1 MQSQSHTVQIF
12 KMVQVNPANI
22 LNMLIILFQIS
33 NIPETPVNNKEIELH
48 DVIKDIIHSS
58 MNDMS
63 SDIYTDTTLEF
74 ENYWKSN
81 LLDADFV
88 DDYEIEILEEDEDDD
103 QAEDSCTSISE
114 EREIVNDGYKRRAVG
129 FWKSAKKGRYS
140 LSTVKHSFRKVK
152 SLRQLYRWEHY
163 IQKGGTHREKMLYI
177 SEYVL
182 QNFKEADEEKKII
195 HDMDLRRWA
204 LEAKAQID
212 LSSFKA
218 SATWILNF
226 KRKYRIVSRK
236 ITKFV
241 SRSAQRDKEQLQ
253 IACQEFIAT
262 VKSNINLFELENIYN
277 ADESGFNL
285 ELHSGRTLTTQGV
298 KTVESIAQSLSAT
311 THSYTIMPIISASGQ
326 LKSPLY
332 LVLKEASGNF
342 GPRVEES
349 LFRPA
354 NVYIAASKSGKL
366 TTQHFQSWFTN
377 VFVPVTGSFSVL
389 LLDSW
394 SGHCPASLQ
403 EFIPKKDKDIRIL
416 TIPKKTTGMIQP
428 LDVYGFRL
436 WKNFVRTFSDR
447 VMLLNYDIN
456 LHLRNNIIKLQSLTH
471 IQLSSPRF
479 HNLFKYAWYKSG
491 YIEERPPQFETPV
504 DFCFNGKDIQEIPR
518 CSICDAPA
526 VIRCSW
532 CKQYFCMQHFFEEYH
547 NCEHFV
553 T

>member
-1 MQSQSHTVQIF
+1 VQSQSHTVQIF

-33 NIPETPVNNKEIELH
+33 NIPETPVNNKEIELR

-88 DDYEIEILEEDEDDD
+88 DDYEIEILEEDENDD

-129 FWKSAKKGRYS
+129 FWKSAKRGRYS

-518 CSICDAPA
+518 CSICGAPA

>member
-1 MQSQSHTVQIF
+1 VQSQSHTVQIF

-33 NIPETPVNNKEIELH
+33 NIPETPVNNKEIELR

-129 FWKSAKKGRYS
+129 FWKSAKRGRYS

-311 THSYTIMPIISASGQ
+311 THSYTIMPIISASG
-326 LKSPLY
+326 
-332 LVLKEASGNF
+332 
-342 GPRVEES
+342 
-349 LFRPA
+349 
-354 NVYIAASKSGKL
+354 
-366 TTQHFQSWFTN
+366 
-377 VFVPVTGSFSVL
+377 
-389 LLDSW
+389 
-394 SGHCPASLQ
+394 
-403 EFIPKKDKDIRIL
+403 
-416 TIPKKTTGMIQP
+416 
-428 LDVYGFRL
+428 
-436 WKNFVRTFSDR
+436 
-447 VMLLNYDIN
+447 
-456 LHLRNNIIKLQSLTH
+456 
-471 IQLSSPRF
+471 
-479 HNLFKYAWYKSG
+479 
-491 YIEERPPQFETPV
+491 
-504 DFCFNGKDIQEIPR
+504 
-518 CSICDAPA
+518 
-526 VIRCSW
+526 
-532 CKQYFCMQHFFEEYH
+532 
-547 NCEHFV
+547 
-553 T
+553 

>member
-1 MQSQSHTVQIF
+1 
-12 KMVQVNPANI
+12 
-22 LNMLIILFQIS
+22 
-33 NIPETPVNNKEIELH
+33 
-48 DVIKDIIHSS
+48 

-129 FWKSAKKGRYS
+129 FWKSAKRGRYS

-152 SLRQLYRWEHY
+152 SLQQLYRWEHY

-262 VKSNINLFELENIYN
+262 VKSNINLFELDNIYN

-416 TIPKKTTGMIQP
+416 TIPKKTTEMIQP

-504 DFCFNGKDIQEIPR
+504 DFCFNGKDIQEIPH
-518 CSICDAPA
+518 CSICGAPA

>member
-1 MQSQSHTVQIF
+1 VQSQSHTVQIF

-33 NIPETPVNNKEIELH
+33 NIPETPVNNKEIELR

-88 DDYEIEILEEDEDDD
+88 DDYEIEILEEDENDD

-114 EREIVNDGYKRRAVG
+114 EREIVNDDYKRRAVG
-129 FWKSAKKGRYS
+129 FWKSAKRGRYS
-140 LSTVKHSFRKVK
+140 LSTVKHSFKKVK

-518 CSICDAPA
+518 CSICGAPA

-532 CKQYFCMQHFFEEYH
+532 CKQYFCMQH
-547 NCEHFV
+547 
-553 T
+553 

>member
-1 MQSQSHTVQIF
+1 VQSQSHTVQIF

>member
-1 MQSQSHTVQIF
+1 VQSQSHTVQIF

-129 FWKSAKKGRYS
+129 FWKSAKRGRYS

>member
-1 MQSQSHTVQIF
+1 VQSQSHTVQIF

-33 NIPETPVNNKEIELH
+33 NIPETPVNNKEIELR

-88 DDYEIEILEEDEDDD
+88 DDYEIEILEEDENDD

-129 FWKSAKKGRYS
+129 FWKSAKRGRYS

-354 NVYIAASKSGKL
+354 NVYVAASKSGKL

-518 CSICDAPA
+518 CSICGAPA

>member
-1 MQSQSHTVQIF
+1 VQSQSHTVQIF

-33 NIPETPVNNKEIELH
+33 NIPETPVNNKEIELR

-63 SDIYTDTTLEF
+63 SDTYTDTTLEF

-129 FWKSAKKGRYS
+129 FWKSAKRGRYS

-152 SLRQLYRWEHY
+152 SLQQLYRWEHY

-504 DFCFNGKDIQEIPR
+504 DFCFNGKDIQEIPS
-518 CSICDAPA
+518 CSICGAPA

>member
-1 MQSQSHTVQIF
+1 VQSQSHTVQIF

-33 NIPETPVNNKEIELH
+33 NIPETPVNNKEIELR

-114 EREIVNDGYKRRAVG
+114 EREIVNDDYKRRAVG
-129 FWKSAKKGRYS
+129 FWKSAKRERYS

-218 SATWILNF
+218 SATWIFNF

-518 CSICDAPA
+518 CSICGAPA